1 MVALDHHRSKEELA
15 AALEGIRQAPAD
27 TGTLELIVR
36 RPRVDER
43 EVLAE
48 ASLDLVE
55 GLVGDDWIHRGSRG
69 MSDGGPNPLAQV
81 TVMSARA
88 VEAGAGDRERWPL
101 AGDQLYVDLDL
112 SIDNLPAGTRLAIG
126 EAVLEVT
133 EEPHTGCDKFTARF
147 GSEAVKFVNKP
158 PGRELRLRG
167 LNARVVTPGTVRLGD
182 TVSKL

>member
-1 MVALDHHRSKEELA
+1 MVALDHHKSEDELA
-15 AALEGIRQAPAD
+15 AALETIRQAPAD
-27 TGTLELIVR
+27 VGTLELIVR

-43 EVLAE
+43 EVLVE

-55 GLVGDDWIHRGSRG
+55 GLVGDDWVRRGSRRN
-69 MSDGGPNPLAQV
+69 GGPNPLAQV
-81 TVMSARA
+81 TVMSVRA
-88 VEAGAGDRERWPL
+88 VEAVAGDRERWPL

-112 SIDNLPAGTRLAIG
+112 SVDNLPAGTRLGIG
-126 EAVLEVT
+126 DAVLEVT

-167 LNARVVTPGTVRLGD
+167 LNARVVTPGTVRVGD